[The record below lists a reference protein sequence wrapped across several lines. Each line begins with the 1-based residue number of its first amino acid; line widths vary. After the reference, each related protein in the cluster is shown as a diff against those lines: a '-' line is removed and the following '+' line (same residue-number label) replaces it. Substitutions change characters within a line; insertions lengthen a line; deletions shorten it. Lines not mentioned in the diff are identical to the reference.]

1 MFGGG
6 ISLEYGSRLDIENAF
21 ISGNTL
27 NTGTQGSNV
36 FIGKSDEIIGST
48 EIFNAMN
55 INMIDSLSANGLS
68 MYSNGLYK
76 PMVINSII
84 IGTANA
90 AIPTSNF
97 DLHYSFCTECPD
109 LLTFKTNTGN

>member
-1 MFGGG
+1 
-6 ISLEYGSRLDIENAF
+6 
-21 ISGNTL
+21 
-27 NTGTQGSNV
+27 
-36 FIGKSDEIIGST
+36 
-48 EIFNAMN
+48 
-55 INMIDSLSANGLS
+55 MIDSLSANGLS

-109 LLTFKTNTGN
+109 LLTFTTNTGNLSGDPAFIDSAKGDFNLSYESLLLSGATPKFTSITNET